1 MLKTTIDTDLK
12 AAMLS
17 GDKQLVEALR
27 GIKSALLYK
36 EVAEG
41 KRDTGLSEQESH
53 AVLKK
58 EAKSRKDAMALYE
71 QAGETAR
78 YELEAFQL
86 KVIESY
92 LPEEMS
98 EQEIRAC
105 IDAAVTDLG
114 GVDQLSIKDMG
125 KVISAVKAKAP
136 SADGSAVAQL
146 VKTVLLG

>member
-1 MLKTTIDTDLK
+1 MLKATIDTDLK

-41 KRDTGLSEQESH
+41 KRDSGLTDQES
-53 AVLKK
+53 AGVLKK
-58 EAKSRKDAMALYE
+58 EAKARKDAMALYE
-71 QAGETAR
+71 QAGETER

-98 EQEIRAC
+98 ETDVIAC
-105 IDAAVTDLG
+105 IDTVIADLG
-114 GVDQLSIKDMG
+114 GKDQLSVKDMG
-125 KVISAVKAKAP
+125 KVIGAVKASAP
-136 SADGSAVAQL
+136 NADGALVARL
-146 VKTVLLG
+146 VKEMLQG